1 MNVRDVIKQ
10 GLIDLGEQREC
21 VVLPLSEKLI
31 GLSEIVVLI
40 GETST
45 LDSVTDK
52 ILTVIDPI
60 HTIWGVM

>member
-1 MNVRDVIKQ
+1 MNIRDVIKQ
-10 GLIDLGEQREC
+10 GLIDIGEQREC